1 MSPPDLRLR
10 SPSAAR
16 NRGPI
21 AEVMAGAFP
30 PNARVLEL
38 ASGSGEHAVFVS
50 KLLQGV
56 VWQPSDPDADARAS
70 IAAWALSEARGNVR
84 PPLNLDARAADW
96 GVEHE
101 VFDVLVA
108 INVIHIS
115 PWEATAGLMA
125 GAKRVLRQGGLVF
138 LYGPYKRNSE
148 HTAPS
153 NEAFDASLRARDPSW
168 GVRDLGEV
176 EKVAYDCGLMLDRVV
191 EMPANNLSVLFRKG

>member
-21 AEVMAGAFP
+21 ADVMAGAFP

-50 KLLQGV
+50 KLLQGA

-70 IAAWALSEARGNVR
+70 IAAWIESEARGNVR
-84 PPLNLDARAADW
+84 APLNIDARESSW
-96 GVEHE
+96 GVESE
-101 VFDVLVA
+101 TFDVLVA

-115 PWEATAGLMA
+115 PWETTLGLMA
-125 GAKRVLRQGGLVF
+125 GAARLLRTGGLVF
-138 LYGPYKRNSE
+138 LYGPYKRDGA

-153 NEAFDASLRARDPSW
+153 NEAFDVSLRSRDPSW
-168 GVRDLGEV
+168 GVRDLGDV
-176 EKVAYDCGLMLDRVV
+176 EKAANAHGLALERVV
-191 EMPANNLSVLFRKG
+191 EMPANNLSVLFRRL